1 MPNQQRYEG
10 DSLEELLEK
19 AKNELSADAVIVSA
33 NKIRTGGIA
42 GFFAKERFE
51 IVVEGAPAQRPRTAA
66 LTPTTLLDLAE
77 RVSDTE
83 RSRVNDSEPLHV
95 GGSEQ
100 SPFAAVFNRITDEIR
115 LDTGDPALDLT
126 TEEAPQSDL
135 LQREVVVD
143 ELAIDLYGRQAT
155 HTSEVL
161 NDVVNNEVITMLTT
175 LGLPKTLATA
185 SYVGS
190 VSSDCDI
197 STSLLTAMQRLPSP
211 PRLPQFAGAILVAIG
226 EREDAL
232 ELGRVMAT
240 EAGLDPENVVLAS
253 SSYKG
258 RAIPSERRINE
269 TSLARELGNRWRHQ
283 GETRVIA
290 VETSMSAADTM
301 WAFHVLGALQPSAI
315 WAAVNAGHKNE
326 DVIAWADRLGGIDAL
341 ALTNVEDTVSPAAL
355 LQTGIPV
362 ARLDGRTATAALW
375 TALLT
380 EHIPI

>member
-1 MPNQQRYEG
+1 MPSRQRYEG

-19 AKNELSADAVIVSA
+19 AKYELSADAVIVSA

-66 LTPTTLLDLAE
+66 LTPATLLDLAE

-83 RSRVNDSEPLHV
+83 QSRVNDSEPLHV

-115 LDTGDPALDLT
+115 LDTGDPTLDLT
-126 TEEAPQSDL
+126 TEEAPQ
-135 LQREVVVD
+135 R
-143 ELAIDLYGRQAT
+143 
-155 HTSEVL
+155 
-161 NDVVNNEVITMLTT
+161 NDEVITMLTA

-197 STSLLTAMQRLPSP
+197 STSLFTAMKRLPSP

-240 EAGLDPENVVLAS
+240 EVGLDPENIVLAS

-258 RAIPSERRINE
+258 RAIPSARRING
-269 TSLARELGNRWRHQ
+269 TGVARELGNRWRHQ

-290 VETSMSAADTM
+290 IETSMSAADTM

-315 WAAVNAGHKNE
+315 WAAVKAGHKNE

-341 ALTNVEDTVSPAAL
+341 ALTSIEDTVSPAAL

-362 ARLDGRTATAALW
+362 ARLDGRPATAAWW

>member
-10 DSLEELLEK
+10 ESLEELLEK
-19 AKNELSADAVIVSA
+19 AKYELSADAVIVSA

-83 RSRVNDSEPLHV
+83 QSRVNDSEPLHV
-95 GGSEQ
+95 GSSEPLHVGTPEQ

-115 LDTGDPALDLT
+115 LETGKPSLDLT

-135 LQREVVVD
+135 LRRRVVTSDAVNNDTVD
-143 ELAIDLYGRQAT
+143 
-155 HTSEVL
+155 
-161 NDVVNNEVITMLTT
+161 NEVITMLTA

-197 STSLLTAMQRLPSP
+197 STSLFTAMKRLPSP

-269 TSLARELGNRWRHQ
+269 TGLARELGNRWRHQ

-326 DVIAWADRLGGIDAL
+326 DITAWADRLGGIDAL
-341 ALTNVEDTVSPAAL
+341 ALTSIEDTVSPAAL

-362 ARLDGRTATAALW
+362 ARLDGRPATAALW

-380 EHIPI
+380 EHITI